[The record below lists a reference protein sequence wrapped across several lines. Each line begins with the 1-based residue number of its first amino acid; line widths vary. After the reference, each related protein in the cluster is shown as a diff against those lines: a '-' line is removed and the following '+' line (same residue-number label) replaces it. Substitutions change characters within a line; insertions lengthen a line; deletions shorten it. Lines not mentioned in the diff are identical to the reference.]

1 MKLRHIPF
9 IILAVIILTLMAAT
23 FVEKSTDTD
32 TVMRL
37 VYGSWWF
44 IALWASLVVSGG
56 MLLVSEKVWRKPATM
71 LLYCAFVLILVGALV
86 THLCGVQG
94 VTHLRMGEKQTT
106 FVDTET
112 DRQTNFPFEVSL
124 KAFEVK
130 NYPGTSSPMDYHST
144 IEIADGDR
152 RQELQVAM
160 NAIGEYRGY
169 RFYQAGYD
177 NDEQGATLA
186 ISHDPWGIGI
196 TYTGYGLLFLS
207 MLLLMVLPREGFRL
221 MLSRKAA
228 TILALMLVL
237 PALRA
242 ATPHTLAEAEARQL
256 GDLYIYYNGRIC
268 PLQTMAKDL
277 TTKLCGRQSFK
288 GYTAEQVLSGWML
301 FPTDWIEEPII
312 KVKGAVA
319 RHLGIE
325 GKYASYSEFHRDN
338 GYLLDDVLY
347 EIHSGAHVDN
357 ARDFLEADEKM
368 NIIRMVLNGELLK
381 LFPCRTSDG
390 ITWYTPADPLPA
402 DMEKGKWMFTKRS
415 LDYLSELAWTNQQQ
429 AAADVIGKIKT
440 YQTKEAA
447 GMLPGEKLFKAEKL
461 YNSLEQ
467 TRTAAMILLTIG
479 LLACVAYT
487 RAWISRRRVNRFV
500 GIAANTVVALA
511 LVYLLSVMCL
521 RGYVSG
527 HLPFSNGFE
536 TMQFMSLASLLI
548 TLVLQRRF
556 MLAMPFGLLL
566 AGMTLLVAMM
576 GGSNPQLTPL
586 MPVLASPLLSL
597 HVCIIMLGYA
607 LLAFIMLNG
616 LTAIILN
623 LSNRRKHKAQSEQ
636 QIGQL
641 TRISQLLLYP
651 AAFCLAAGIF
661 IGAIW
666 ANQSWGRY
674 WGWDPKEVW
683 ALITLL
689 VYAVGFHAKH
699 LAWLRRPM
707 GFHVYMVLAFL
718 TILMTYFGVNFFLGG
733 MHAYA

>member
-86 THLCGVQG
+86 THLWGVQG

-357 ARDFLEADEKM
+357 ARDFQEADEKM

-429 AAADVIGKIKT
+429 EAANVIGKIKT

-447 GMLPGEKLFKAEKL
+447 GMLPDEKLFKAEKL

-500 GIAANTVVALA
+500 GIVANTVVALA